1 MARKRERRNGAR
13 PRADKAEI
21 HEPCSVYPIAG
32 GAAHLSDTCRVLAKT
47 AAAAGIGV
55 ARLLLRQR
63 LPPFES
69 KEDPCIPCRDSMAK
83 IRQLLPSRMRLQIA
97 VAAVFD

>member
-1 MARKRERRNGAR
+1 M
-13 PRADKAEI
+13 
-21 HEPCSVYPIAG
+21 
-32 GAAHLSDTCRVLAKT
+32 LAKT
-47 AAAAGIGV
+47 AAAAGVGV

-63 LPPFES
+63 LPPVES

>member
-1 MARKRERRNGAR
+1 M
-13 PRADKAEI
+13 
-21 HEPCSVYPIAG
+21 
-32 GAAHLSDTCRVLAKT
+32 LAKT
-47 AAAAGIGV
+47 AAAAGVGV

-69 KEDPCIPCRDSMAK
+69 KEDPCIPCRDSMPER
-83 IRQLLPSRMRLQIA
+83 RQLLPSRMRLQIA